1 MGHHRRGDLVT
12 GALMSTVNGPAG
24 GGGGGG
30 SGNHPNALSW
40 SNPYGYT
47 TASTQ
52 VLTVSGV
59 GTGSAPITTTNSGA
73 APLNYI
79 LNGDSIRYAGAF
91 LVSDGDTLGWSLLNL
106 TSSTET
112 GNVVVSSGTFTVGAF
127 AYVVR
132 GNNY

>member
-1 MGHHRRGDLVT
+1 VT
-12 GALMSTVNGPAG
+12 GALISTVNGPAG

-40 SNPYGYT
+40 SNPYGFT
-47 TASTQ
+47 IASTQ
-52 VLTVSGV
+52 VLTISGV
-59 GTGSAPITTTNSGA
+59 GTGSAPIATTNSGVA
-73 APLNYI
+73 LLTCV
-79 LNGDSIRYAGAF
+79 LNGDSFRYTGAF

-112 GNVVVSSGTFTVGAF
+112 GSVVVSSGTFTVDVF

-132 GNNY
+132 GNTD

>member
-1 MGHHRRGDLVT
+1 MG
-12 GALMSTVNGPAG
+12 A
-24 GGGGGG
+24 GG

-52 VLTVSGV
+52 VLAISGV
-59 GTGSAPITTTNSGA
+59 GSGSVPITATNSGA

-79 LNGDSIRYAGAF
+79 LNGDSVRYAGAF

-112 GNVVVSSGTFTVGAF
+112 GSVVVSSGTFTVGAF

-132 GNNY
+132 GNT